1 MKKGGTM
8 KRLFA
13 VAVAAGLLTSVYGAS
28 FGVGLAYN
36 INHPPQHTYT
46 DDFSYPAIV
55 ADFRF
60 PLLGPFINARMG
72 LVEYNMI
79 ADDDGG
85 SDYHYGTGVYGDLC
99 LTIPTLTAIT
109 PYIPIGVF
117 YEGNGGSTLNLK
129 AGLGGEM
136 GVGGFL
142 GYVEGGIKWMKVD
155 LDWMEESESDTYFYV
170 QGGLRVPFG
179 FGFF

>member
-1 MKKGGTM
+1 M

-13 VAVAAGLLTSVYGAS
+13 VAIAAGILSGVYGAS
-28 FGVGLAYN
+28 FGLGLAYN
-36 INHPPQHTYT
+36 INHPPLST
-46 DDFSYPAIV
+46 DYFDGTEDFSYPSIV

-72 LVEYNMI
+72 LVEYNLI

-85 SDYHYGTGVYGDLC
+85 SDYHFGTGVYGDLC
-99 LTIPTLTAIT
+99 LTIPTLTAIS

-117 YEGNGGSTLNLK
+117 YDGNGGSTLNLK
-129 AGLGGEM
+129 AGLGGET
-136 GVGGFL
+136 GIGGFL
-142 GYVEGGIKWMKVD
+142 GYLEGGIKWMKVD
-155 LDWMEESESDTYFYV
+155 REWMEESESDTYFYV